1 MKKYIF
7 TGLIVA
13 LLLLSNYSFAQND
26 WTTNSS
32 NLYYWN
38 GTENIDIQS
47 NATSAAVYFN
57 SIPSNRE
64 LRELRRDFPEFEL
77 NAAKKLLVL
86 NSNRQI
92 SGLTS
97 VSGRR
102 AFLERYD
109 LLDADAFEVLPMFIV
124 EGGYPAWFTDKVL
137 VRLRPN
143 VNISSIAS
151 YLEDYGASVDR
162 VINGNTYS
170 LNLSIFANQ
179 LPLIQ
184 ELKNRNLIVWGQ
196 PDFRVS
202 IEKTND
208 PLYPEQY
215 QMNNTGATIDGQAT
229 TADIDIDAP
238 EAWAITTGNSSLR
251 VAVMDDGLESH
262 PDLPPIIGGLSPVNN
277 GNGGVVAGSNHG
289 VACAGIVAAQHNN
302 IGVRGVAPDV
312 QLQSINI
319 FVGGESNQD
328 IADGFYWARDN
339 GSDVIS
345 NSWGFTTFFGLRAEC
360 GDNPYP
366 VITDAINDVA
376 QTGRNGKG
384 CVIIFASGNNGQN
397 CVTYPGSLPS
407 VIGVGALTATGVV
420 TSYSNFGP
428 RLDVVSPSDG
438 NGFGVRTTDRVGG
451 AGYASG
457 DYTLEFGGTSAACPT
472 VAGIGALILAVDP
485 NLTGEQVHDII
496 RNTAD
501 DMGPA
506 GFDNQHGHG
515 RANAHQAVLEAQGNG
530 GGGGCTPG
538 AACDDGDDCTINDVF
553 DSNCNCAGT
562 FTDADNDGF
571 CVGDDPNDNDS
582 CIPDDSDPSCNTGGG
597 GGDCSTLDNN
607 DFEGG
612 LGIWNLG
619 GNDARR
625 NSSDSNFANSGSFCV
640 RLRDNSGA
648 SSSMFTDDINAA
660 AYDQLEVS
668 FSYIVTSFESN
679 EDFFL
684 EISTNGGSSY
694 SVVESWVVGTDF
706 QNDVREN
713 ETVTVSANLTASTRL
728 RIRCDASNNGD
739 RLFIDDVVIKGCGD
753 NGGGGGC
760 TPGAACDDG
769 DDCTINDVFDN
780 NCNCAGTF
788 TDADNDGFCVGDDP
802 NDNDACVPDDSDPS
816 CNTGGGGGDC
826 DAPVGL
832 EATAISK
839 RRATLNWNAV
849 SDANDYD
856 VQYREAGTSTWTDRS
871 TADTQIRITG
881 LRNRTT
887 YEWRVRANC
896 SDGTSDW
903 SVTCEFTAGTS
914 SSGGCGAGLIDGQ
927 RGDLTFT
934 TLSAYP
940 NPASNALN
948 VQLNLSANGN
958 LRLIDVMGR
967 TVFEV
972 SVGYGMSTQEINVN
986 DLPKGIYFLELRSE
1000 GETQIEK
1007 VIVE

>member
-1 MKKYIF
+1 
-7 TGLIVA
+7 VVVV
-13 LLLLSNYSFAQND
+13 LLLTINLALSQND

-32 NLYYWN
+32 DLHYWN
-38 GTENIDIQS
+38 GTEKVDIQ
-47 NATSAAVYFN
+47 AYTTSAAVYFN
-57 SIPSNRE
+57 SVPSNRE
-64 LRELRRDFPEFEL
+64 LRALRRDFPDLEI
-77 NAAKKLLVL
+77 NALKNLLVI

-92 SGLTS
+92 GGLTS

-102 AFLERYD
+102 EFLERYD
-109 LLDADAFEVLPMFIV
+109 LLDADVFEVLPMFLV
-124 EGGYPAWFTDKVL
+124 DGVYPAWFTDKVL

-143 VNISSIAS
+143 VDISSISS

-184 ELKNRNLIVWGQ
+184 ELERRNLIVWGQ

-202 IEKTND
+202 IERTND

-251 VAVMDDGLESH
+251 VAVMDDGLEDH
-262 PDLPPIIGGLSPVNN
+262 PDLPPIIGGISPVNN
-277 GNGGVVAGSNHG
+277 GNGGTVAGSDHG

-339 GSDVIS
+339 GTDVIS

-376 QTGRNGKG
+376 QTGRNGRG

-451 AGYASG
+451 AGYTSS
-457 DYTLEFGGTSAACPT
+457 DYTPSFGGTSAACPT
-472 VAGIGALILAVDP
+472 VAGIGALVLAIDP
-485 NLTGEQVHDII
+485 NLTGAQVHDII

-515 RANAHQAVLEAQGNG
+515 RANAHQAVLEAQGG
-530 GGGGCTPG
+530 GTGCTPG
-538 AACDDGDDCTINDVF
+538 AACDDGDNCTTGDVF
-553 DSNCNCAGT
+553 DSNCNCSGT
-562 FTDADNDGF
+562 VVDADNDGV
-571 CVGDDPNDNDS
+571 CAADDPNDG
-582 CIPDDSDPSCNTGGG
+582 DPCVPNSSAPNCNPGGG
-597 GGDCSTLDNN
+597 NCTTLDSN

-619 GNDARR
+619 GADARR
-625 NSSDSNFANSGSFCV
+625 NSSDGSFANSGTFCV
-640 RLRDNSGA
+640 RLRD
-648 SSSMFTDDINAA
+648 
-660 AYDQLEVS
+660 
-668 FSYIVTSFESN
+668 
-679 EDFFL
+679 
-684 EISTNGGSSY
+684 
-694 SVVESWVVGTDF
+694 
-706 QNDVREN
+706 
-713 ETVTVSANLTASTRL
+713 
-728 RIRCDASNNGD
+728 
-739 RLFIDDVVIKGCGD
+739 
-753 NGGGGGC
+753 
-760 TPGAACDDG
+760 
-769 DDCTINDVFDN
+769 
-780 NCNCAGTF
+780 
-788 TDADNDGFCVGDDP
+788 
-802 NDNDACVPDDSDPS
+802 
-816 CNTGGGGGDC
+816 
-826 DAPVGL
+826 
-832 EATAISK
+832 
-839 RRATLNWNAV
+839 
-849 SDANDYD
+849 
-856 VQYREAGTSTWTDRS
+856 
-871 TADTQIRITG
+871 
-881 LRNRTT
+881 
-887 YEWRVRANC
+887 
-896 SDGTSDW
+896 
-903 SVTCEFTAGTS
+903 
-914 SSGGCGAGLIDGQ
+914 
-927 RGDLTFT
+927 
-934 TLSAYP
+934 
-940 NPASNALN
+940 
-948 VQLNLSANGN
+948 
-958 LRLIDVMGR
+958 
-967 TVFEV
+967 
-972 SVGYGMSTQEINVN
+972 
-986 DLPKGIYFLELRSE
+986 
-1000 GETQIEK
+1000 
-1007 VIVE
+1007 